1 MNSRLLRRRL
11 RTNESAWCLRANA
24 LCGRIATRRFFALI
38 SRLGDGVF
46 WYGLMAA
53 LVLFGGRTAPPRRC
67 ISRRSVWCR

>member
-46 WYGLMAA
+46 WYG
-53 LVLFGGRTAPPRRC
+53 
-67 ISRRSVWCR
+67 